1 MEILVRQVRQGTDGA
16 SGYLDTAV
24 AADSISVGSAAD
36 SLIQLLGRSV
46 AAKHALIQPA
56 GAGFRIVCR
65 RGCRVD
71 VNGERRASAPLV
83 IGDRIDLGGH
93 RLTLIQPPTGFDIA
107 IEVVQN
113 TGVDA
118 SDFEAAFRTD
128 LDRTWLSKRAASW
141 VLIGLTLALGLAIPL
156 ATIWMHRVG
165 QATPFALPDDR
176 LWSSGP
182 LSAAHA
188 HAIGKDCGA
197 CHQDL
202 FVRVRDAACADCHK
216 SIANHISAPHRALTR
231 LGDPER
237 CAECHRE
244 HDDNASRQVLKSD
257 QLCVGCHAR
266 SDSDFGSLRVQKVT
280 GFAKAAHP
288 AFTVLLQGRRAPL
301 SGAHEDSHLKFS
313 HAQHLDAAKV
323 TRSGS
328 DAPLGCGDCHI
339 PSADGRNFQPV
350 SMAQTC
356 SACHDLSFDANAP
369 TRQLPHGK
377 PLDAML
383 MIEDYFSHRYA
394 DPPPSTA
401 FKPVRRLPDLAR
413 DPSREAELE
422 TCSGSANVC
431 ARQRAMA
438 EIENQFNERGCVSCH
453 VVVDTHS
460 ADIHDRFEVTPVRL
474 ARNYF
479 PDASFDHKSHRLQ
492 GKKGGDAACESCHAA
507 QRSTNSR
514 DLMLPD
520 IDACLTCHR
529 DRGDAG
535 VAASGS
541 GAGAAAAAAR
551 SATEAQ
557 IVTVQCI
564 SCHAYHPAETP
575 PAGAAPAVAMTAHV
589 EIAPK

>member
-1 MEILVRQVRQGTDGA
+1 MEVLVRHVRQGTDGA
-16 SGYLDTAV
+16 SGYLDMAV
-24 AADSISVGSAAD
+24 AADSISIGSAAD
-36 SLIQLLGRSV
+36 SLIQLLGRAV
-46 AAKHALIQPA
+46 AAKHAQIQSA
-56 GAGFRIVCR
+56 RAGFRIVCR

-71 VNGERRASAPLV
+71 VNGARQASALLA
-83 IGDRIDLGGH
+83 IGDRIELGGH

-107 IEVVQN
+107 IEVVEN
-113 TGVDA
+113 AGVDA
-118 SDFEAAFRTD
+118 SEFEAAFRTD
-128 LDRTWLSKRAASW
+128 LDRTWLSKRATSW
-141 VLIGLTLALGLAIPL
+141 VLIGLTLALGLAMPL
-156 ATIWMHRVG
+156 ATIWMHRAG
-165 QATPFALPDDR
+165 LATPIAVPDDS

-182 LSAAHA
+182 LTQAHA
-188 HAIGKDCGA
+188 HAVGKDCGA

-216 SIANHISAPHRALTR
+216 NVDNHVSAPHRALTR
-231 LGDPER
+231 LGDPQR

-266 SDSDFGSLRVQKVT
+266 SDADFGSLRVQKVT
-280 GFAKAAHP
+280 GFAKSAHP
-288 AFTVLLQGRRAPL
+288 AFTVLLQGRRTPL
-301 SGAHEDSHLKFS
+301 AGAHDHSNLKFS

-323 TRSGS
+323 TRAGS
-328 DAPLGCGDCHI
+328 DAALGCGDCHI
-339 PSADGRNFQPV
+339 PAADGRHFQPV

-356 SACHDLSFDANAP
+356 SGCHDLSFDANAP

-394 DPPPSTA
+394 DPPPSTT
-401 FKPVRRLPDLAR
+401 FKPLRRLPDLAR
-413 DPSREAELE
+413 DPSRQAEID
-422 TCSGSANVC
+422 TCSGSANAC

-474 ARNYF
+474 ARDYF
-479 PDASFDHKSHRLQ
+479 PDASFDHKSHRIQ
-492 GKKGGDAACESCHAA
+492 GKKSGDAACEACHAA
-507 QRSTNSR
+507 HQSKDSR
-514 DLMLPD
+514 DLLLPD

-529 DRGDAG
+529 DRDHAG
-535 VAASGS
+535 ESASASAAFR
-541 GAGAAAAAAR
+541 AAAR
-551 SATEAQ
+551 AGDDSQ

-564 SCHAYHPAETP
+564 SCHAYHPRGAP
-575 PAGAAPAVAMTAHV
+575 PGGALTAQV
-589 EIAPK
+589 EIAAK